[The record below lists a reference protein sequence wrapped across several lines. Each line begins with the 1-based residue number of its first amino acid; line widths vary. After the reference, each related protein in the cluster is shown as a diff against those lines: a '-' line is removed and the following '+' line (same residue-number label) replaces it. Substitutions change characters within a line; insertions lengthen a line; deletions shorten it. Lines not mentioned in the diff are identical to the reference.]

1 MFTKEE
7 SVIKSILL
15 IHKEI
20 FTARYYI
27 PSWFYKNQLGFF
39 MPKFPYITIPRK
51 GVAIKFSGKG
61 GRLICTNRVQK
72 LNAK

>member
-15 IHKEI
+15 IHKKI

-27 PSWFYKNQLGFF
+27 PRLVFNTKINRFF
-39 MPKFPYITIPRK
+39 MPKFPYIAIPRK
-51 GVAIKFSGKG
+51 GVAIKFEEKG
-61 GRLICTNRVQK
+61 GSHYVK
-72 LNAK
+72 M

>member
-39 MPKFPYITIPRK
+39 MPKFPYIAIPH
-51 GVAIKFSGKG
+51 KG
-61 GRLICTNRVQK
+61 GKRKIASTCSKSSDVR
-72 LNAK
+72 

>member
-27 PSWFYKNQLGFF
+27 HSWFYKNQLGFF
-39 MPKFPYITIPRK
+39 MPKFPYIIIPRK
-51 GVAIKFSGKG
+51 GVAIKFEEIILLLLTVK
-61 GRLICTNRVQK
+61 K
-72 LNAK
+72 

>member
-1 MFTKEE
+1 MFTKEK

-27 PSWFYKNQLGFF
+27 PSWFYKNHLGFF
-39 MPKFPYITIPRK
+39 MPKFPYITILRK
-51 GVAIKFSGKG
+51 GVAIKFEEIILLLLTVK
-61 GRLICTNRVQK
+61 K
-72 LNAK
+72 